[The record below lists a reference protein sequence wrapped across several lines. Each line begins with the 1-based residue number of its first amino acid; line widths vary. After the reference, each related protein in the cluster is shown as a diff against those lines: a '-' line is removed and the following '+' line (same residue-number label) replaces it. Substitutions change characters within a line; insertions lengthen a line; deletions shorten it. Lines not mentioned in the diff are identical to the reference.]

1 MDRQTDHH
9 RPPEVVFD
17 LEEGRRLRHLDPG
30 GCQLRQ
36 RVLAAGR
43 RDPQPEGVQDVGR
56 PLQVGGTL
64 AQRKVRDHVRCG
76 DKVI

>member
-1 MDRQTDHH
+1 MDGQTDHH
-9 RPPEVVFD
+9 RPSEAGVD
-17 LEEGRRLRHLDPG
+17 LEERRRLRHLDSG
-30 GCQLRQ
+30 GRQLRQ

-56 PLQVGGTL
+56 PLEAGRAL

-76 DKVI
+76 DQVK